1 MHTLGGAAQF
11 FEAFAIRLQGVNG
24 FVFSARILQKLADCV
39 AVISAHIYQNLLLVH
54 LQNFGKN
61 LVHICKRIVKVIN
74 FTTDFVTQYGIIYPA
89 ALFIGQFG
97 VNSLYFRP
105 VGSGVFPGKQPD
117 AGHRNIRC
125 IHRVLSID
133 PGDVFQYL
141 RALAGKAQYHIKV
154 RKLRAHLPV
163 ALHRV
168 TQKRLASH
176 KIITGKDRSDV
187 HSLAF

>member
-1 MHTLGGAAQF
+1 M
-11 FEAFAIRLQGVNG
+11 
-24 FVFSARILQKLADCV
+24 
-39 AVISAHIYQNLLLVH
+39 
-54 LQNFGKN
+54 
-61 LVHICKRIVKVIN
+61 
-74 FTTDFVTQYGIIYPA
+74 IYPA
-89 ALFIGQFG
+89 ALLIGQFG

-105 VGSGVFPGKQPD
+105 VGSGVFPGKQPY

-125 IHRVLSID
+125 IHRVLLMD
-133 PGDVFQYL
+133 QGDVFQYL

-154 RKLRAHLPV
+154 RKLSAHLPV

-168 TQKRLASH
+168 AQKRLASH